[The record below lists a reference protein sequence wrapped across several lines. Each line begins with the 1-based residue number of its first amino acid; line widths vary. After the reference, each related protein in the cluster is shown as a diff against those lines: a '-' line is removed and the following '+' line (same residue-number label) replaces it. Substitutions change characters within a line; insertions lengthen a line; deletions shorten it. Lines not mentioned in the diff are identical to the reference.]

1 MKYSLLV
8 FALLASSSIAA
19 AQSAPAAEPSG
30 KKAKHKSDLHLPI
43 DPDSHLVT
51 YSGGIEVPGATQ
63 EQLYTRAANWIAGT
77 ATYHVASSKQ
87 LQEATDKSQLTVN
100 GETQARTFL
109 SQVIGTVSHSL
120 TIYCKD
126 GRYKYVLTNLREEAT
141 PTQSTSLM
149 PGINSMPGSGGA
161 FENETPACG
170 TMQMLPMA
178 WTSIKRHAD
187 EDVQDLIAR
196 LTTAMNSTK
205 KAANDF

>member
-1 MKYSLLV
+1 MKYSLLI

-19 AQSAPAAEPSG
+19 AQSASAAEPSG
-30 KKAKHKSDLHLPI
+30 KKAKHKSDLNLPI

-51 YSGGIEVPGATQ
+51 YSGVIEVPGATQ
-63 EQLYTRAANWIAGT
+63 EQLYTRAANWIAST

-87 LQEATDKSQLTVN
+87 LQEATDKSQVTVN
-100 GETQARTFL
+100 GETQARNFL
-109 SQVIGTVSHSL
+109 SQAIGTVSHSL

-126 GRYKYVLTNLREEAT
+126 GRYKYVLTNLREETT
-141 PTQSTSLM
+141 PVRSTGFNV
-149 PGINSMPGSGGA
+149 GINSPPGSGGA

-170 TMQMLPMA
+170 TMEMLPMT

-187 EDVQDLIAR
+187 EDVQDLIAH
-196 LTTAMNSTK
+196 LTTAMNSTR

>member
-8 FALLASSSIAA
+8 FTLLAFTTIAA

-30 KKAKHKSDLHLPI
+30 KKTKHKSDLRLPI

-51 YSGGIEVPGATQ
+51 YSGVIEVPGATQ
-63 EQLYTRAANWIAGT
+63 AQLYTRATNWIAGT

-100 GETQARTFL
+100 GEMQARTFL
-109 SQVIGTVSHSL
+109 SPVVGTITHSL

-126 GRYKYVLTNLREEAT
+126 GRYKYVLTNLREETTAT
-141 PTQSTSLM
+141 RSTSLT
-149 PGINSMPGSGGA
+149 PGINSPPGSGGA

-196 LTTAMNSTK
+196 LTSAMNSTS
-205 KAANDF
+205 KAPSDF